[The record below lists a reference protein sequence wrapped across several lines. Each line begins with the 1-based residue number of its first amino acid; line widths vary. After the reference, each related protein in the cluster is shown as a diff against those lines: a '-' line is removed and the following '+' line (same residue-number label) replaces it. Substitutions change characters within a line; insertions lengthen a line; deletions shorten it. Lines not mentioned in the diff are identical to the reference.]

1 MHPVVGSV
9 FVLHENLCPI
19 DAAKGIVRPYR
30 HRDRRFDVS
39 TIAVYHQLIRRIC
52 VLLPSRHVKLL
63 SVLRHISAI
72 DARSMHNFIPQNG
85 VVAQINAGD
94 MTLTVLIVERV
105 EPACR
110 YSDGRPSYVG
120 TAPRKY
126 PNGLDQAV
134 RAIDV
139 MDSDCPIIV
148 HRIKK
153 LTIYCCLGRC
163 SVKTYQRNCKEEEPV
178 QPHCAKMVLSIY
190 GTNVSLWLL
199 R

>member
-30 HRDRRFDVS
+30 HRDRRYDVS

-94 MTLTVLIVERV
+94 MTLTVLIVERI

-110 YSDGRPSYVG
+110 FGNGRPSYVG
-120 TAPRKY
+120 TGPRKY

-134 RAIDV
+134 QVIDIV
-139 MDSDCPIIV
+139 DSDCPIIV
-148 HRIKK
+148 HRINK
-153 LTIYCCLGRC
+153 LTIQWCLRRR
-163 SVKTYQRNCKEEEPV
+163 SVKTYRSAWQEEEE
-178 QPHCAKMVLSIY
+178 A
-190 GTNVSLWLL
+190 
-199 R
+199 